1 LHPAEESPSSFCRPH
16 LPAAVQGFKH
26 SDSGPFKKPKQ
37 DESAQQ
43 EELKQL
49 HHQIKTLKIDME
61 DGGGGDLLGEEEEDS
76 CSVFSISENI
86 KMMLLEG
93 SAAQKILGGNTT

>member
-1 LHPAEESPSSFCRPH
+1 MEE
-16 LPAAVQGFKH
+16 
-26 SDSGPFKKPKQ
+26 
-37 DESAQQ
+37 
-43 EELKQL
+43 
-49 HHQIKTLKIDME
+49 
-61 DGGGGDLLGEEEEDS
+61 GGGGDLLGEEEEDC